1 MWLERYLIVVPSL
14 SHPRLPMEAAKYSPS
29 WVEWSLFVA
38 FVATFI
44 LLYALFTRF
53 FPIVSIWEIREGR
66 ENSAREVA
74 TRVESY
80 LPPSEESA

>member
-1 MWLERYLIVVPSL
+1 
-14 SHPRLPMEAAKYSPS
+14 MEAAKYSPS

-53 FPIVSIWEIREGR
+53 FPIISIWEIREGR
-66 ENSAREVA
+66 ENSARDVSA
-74 TRVESY
+74 RVESY
-80 LPPSEESA
+80 LPPAEEPSEGSRP